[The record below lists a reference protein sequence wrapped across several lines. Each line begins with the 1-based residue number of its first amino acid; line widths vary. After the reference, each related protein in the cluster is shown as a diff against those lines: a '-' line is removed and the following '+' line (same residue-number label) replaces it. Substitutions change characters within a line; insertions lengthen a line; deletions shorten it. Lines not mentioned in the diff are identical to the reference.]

1 MSIYIKN
8 SGFTKT
14 LIEKNNKKSKNEI
27 NWSGDYDGKMANI
40 NVAINDN
47 NNKENLNM
55 KLDNNDLMEILG
67 IQPVTMSLEDR
78 LTNDFFNQESEP
90 IVINPILKKKKL
102 NKLSKKRKNSNAK
115 KSKKRAIK

>member
-40 NVAINDN
+40 NIAINDN

-102 NKLSKKRKNSNAK
+102 NKLSKKSKKSNVK

>member
-27 NWSGDYDGKMANI
+27 KWSGDYDGKMANI